1 MTEHAKI
8 GGDTLQAVAKQ
19 YPEASFLRM
28 AYQIAMTHH
37 ERWDGTGYPNG
48 LAGENIPLCGRI
60 CAVADVYDALTS
72 HRIYKPKYSHAK
84 AVKIIREG
92 SGSHFDPAMVGA
104 FLKREQDFLSINR
117 QFEDG
122 PNTEDSEF
130 LPMFKR
136 VAPATP
142 LAHSS

>member
-8 GGDTLQAVAKQ
+8 GGDTLQAVADQ
-19 YPEASFLRM
+19 YPETSFLTM

-48 LAGENIPLCGRI
+48 LSGEDIPLCGRI
-60 CAVADVYDALTS
+60 VAVADVYDALTS
-72 HRIYKPKYSHAK
+72 HRIYKPKYSHQK
-84 AVKIIREG
+84 AVEIIRDG
-92 SGSHFDPAMVGA
+92 SGTHFDPAMVQA
-104 FLKREQDFLSINR
+104 FLKREQDFHNINR

-130 LPMFKR
+130 LPLAKE
-136 VAPATP
+136 ADGATP